1 MVGEWIE
8 QVTSCGL
15 VLYWRMTKCPDGF
28 RSGFRP
34 NNQVMKR
41 AFLQRSRPRIIAGI
55 IHLPTLLSEIPL
67 VLPPSSDL
75 VPDHMQM
82 PVFLLILLNSE
93 ATCYFDLVGKMS
105 RSTVQ

>member
-1 MVGEWIE
+1 MMGFSLGTFALTVKLDMLTVIPVVGESSMVGEWIE

-34 NNQVMKR
+34 KNQGMKR

-75 VPDHMQM
+75 VPDHM
-82 PVFLLILLNSE
+82 
-93 ATCYFDLVGKMS
+93 
-105 RSTVQ
+105 

>member
-1 MVGEWIE
+1 MMGFSLGTFALTVKLDMLTVIPVVGESSMVGEWIE

-75 VPDHMQM
+75 VPDHM
-82 PVFLLILLNSE
+82 
-93 ATCYFDLVGKMS
+93 
-105 RSTVQ
+105 

>member
-1 MVGEWIE
+1 MMGFSLGTFALTVKLDMLTVIPVVGESSMVGEWIE

-28 RSGFRP
+28 RSVFRP
-34 NNQVMKR
+34 KNQVMKR

-75 VPDHMQM
+75 VPDHM
-82 PVFLLILLNSE
+82 
-93 ATCYFDLVGKMS
+93 
-105 RSTVQ
+105 